1 MAICNYAGIVGR
13 FRGLR
18 ITEALAYDNH
28 RAKIRLENG
37 TVRLAKTED
46 IDLFVEWFGD
56 KVYWFSGRRNVK

>member
-1 MAICNYAGIVGR
+1 MTVCNYAGIVGR

-18 ITEALAYDNH
+18 ITEAIAYDNQH
-28 RAKIRLENG
+28 ATIRLENG
-37 TVRLAKTED
+37 TIRRAKTED